1 MILSFGIMLFAVSS
15 YSQSSFITHI
25 PSSAGGSIGIAV
37 KVDLPASARY
47 VACGAPVV
55 VKVAGGWGPTSI
67 NPLPDAIAD
76 FGFIHLSFNFPG
88 GGTADE
94 LSGGIY
100 DNRGT
105 DCITATKDVIRF
117 ALGLASDTAGKTL
130 NQYCSGFT
138 PDYNNVGL
146 AGFSNG
152 GNLTITTT
160 GKMALQLPGVNWILN
175 FESPVGNGMPN
186 VDAGSWSNPIINTA
200 YNPTTGTYDY
210 TKLKYSS
217 SLLAGTLNSTN
228 YHGGFYFDLNTNN
241 QYDTLNDYKLLNQL
255 CDDGI
260 GVRAYYSEHIM
271 QQAYLS
277 NIVPPT
283 PPSHI
288 PSFTEDS
295 TFWSVRNGEY
305 WIDSVINHYP
315 QLMFMILGTDK
326 DHVQRAPNHPHVLL
340 QNEMFRLGGAY
351 FVRLNPDKSYVD
363 YVCGAIT
370 QNAVDNPAFSAYT
383 NTNIS
388 SAMEPEES
396 VSGILENQYKNAGI
410 IELADRIHNTTID
423 SNLSATLSV
432 ICSTSIEEHSF
443 SGKLSIFPNPAS
455 DFIFIKT
462 DNQNA
467 TTVSLINILGK
478 VIASD
483 TFKKGEEIKMNVR
496 ILPAGIYFIRIQSE
510 QSVQSGTIIINR

>member
-1 MILSFGIMLFAVSS
+1 MTS
-15 YSQSSFITHI
+15 YSQSLFITHI

-37 KVDLPASARY
+37 KVELPVFPRY
-47 VACGAPVV
+47 GACGAPVV

-67 NPLPDAIAD
+67 NPLSDPIVD

-88 GGTADE
+88 GGTGNE
-94 LSGGIY
+94 FSGGIY

-105 DCITATKDVIRF
+105 DCIIATKDVIRF

-130 NQYCSGFT
+130 NQYCSGFI

-160 GKMALQLPGVNWILN
+160 GKMAFQLPGVKWILN

-200 YNPTTGTYDY
+200 YNPTTGTYNY

-217 SLLAGTLNSTN
+217 SLLVGTLNSTN
-228 YHGGFYFDLNTNN
+228 YYGGFYFDLNSNN
-241 QYDTLNDYKLLNQL
+241 QYDTQYDYKLLNQL
-255 CDDGI
+255 WDVGI

-271 QQAYLS
+271 KQAYLL

-288 PSFTEDS
+288 PSYIEDS
-295 TFWSVRNGEY
+295 TFWFVRNGEY

-315 QLMFMILGTDK
+315 QLMVMILGTDK

-351 FVRLNPDKSYVD
+351 FVRLNPDKSYVE
-363 YVCGAIT
+363 YVCGTIT
-370 QNAVDNPAFSAYT
+370 PNAVDNPAFSAYT
-383 NTNIS
+383 NTSIS
-388 SAMEPEES
+388 SAMEPEEP
-396 VSGILENQYKNAGI
+396 VSGFTDNQLKISGI
-410 IELADRIHNTTID
+410 IELADRIHNNNID

-432 ICSTSIEEHSF
+432 ICNTSIEEQSF
-443 SGKLSIFPNPAS
+443 LGKISIFPNPAS

-467 TTVSLINILGK
+467 TTISLINILGK
-478 VIASD
+478 DIASY
-483 TFKKGEEIKMNVR
+483 TFKKGEEIKMNVS
-496 ILPAGIYFIRIQSE
+496 ILPAGFYFIRIQSE